1 MEGEQEVRSLKLLEE
16 IKVDQ
21 RSVETSIRIYGPANI
36 TSLLDMNTYAEKLS
50 RISEKLEVFL
60 EKADEVKDKLD
71 ILEKLESK
79 ETIDNGK
86 RSINDISN
94 ELVEKVTK
102 NELEVKKKI
111 ECLIKASNGS
121 PNKSNLSP
129 TEEQEEKTAANIS
142 SLSRK
147 IYAFCEAGPFLT
159 HLPQFVYLIKY
170 IVSQYQKKL
179 PEFG

>member
-1 MEGEQEVRSLKLLEE
+1 MEQEQGVRSLNLLKE
-16 IKVDQ
+16 IKVAQ

-36 TSLLDMNTYAEKLS
+36 TSMLDKNTYAEKLA

-71 ILEKLESK
+71 SLEKLESK
-79 ETIDNGK
+79 EAIDNGK

-94 ELVEKVTK
+94 ALVEKVTK

-111 ECLIKASNGS
+111 EGLIKASNGS
-121 PNKSNLSP
+121 PNTSDLS
-129 TEEQEEKTAANIS
+129 TIEDQAEKTAPNTS
-142 SLSRK
+142 TLSRK
-147 IYAFCEAGPFLT
+147 IDAYDEAGPFMT
-159 HLPQFVYLIKY
+159 HLPHFVYLIKY